1 MNSRSLCF
9 LFSIALTAS
18 LMAWGQDSKSQNASQ
33 NDGSMLGKMQ
43 SESKVPN
50 GVILVKGAWSSS
62 SDSLTPTPEGGNVT
76 NAAVNNPYFAIT
88 YPLPPNWI
96 EKYKG
101 PPPSDS
107 GLYVLAQLSPADTF
121 EGRARGS
128 ILITAQDMFFSPTPA
143 ANALEYVHRSNSHL
157 QTEYKVEVAPKETR
171 IAGRS
176 FATFEYWSPV
186 AELHWYDLATE
197 IRCHIVEFV
206 LTSRDEKL
214 LQTLIQNMSSM
225 QLPLEGTSAART
237 GSGESPVCVK
247 DYASDENVVARVDPV
262 FPQHR
267 FNAVPVR
274 MIIDKEGKVK
284 HIHFL
289 SAFPDQE
296 KAISEALRQWKF
308 KPYLQNGKAVEV
320 ETGVMFGRTQDPT
333 PSAVENASSD

>member
-1 MNSRSLCF
+1 
-9 LFSIALTAS
+9 
-18 LMAWGQDSKSQNASQ
+18 
-33 NDGSMLGKMQ
+33 
-43 SESKVPN
+43 
-50 GVILVKGAWSSS
+50 
-62 SDSLTPTPEGGNVT
+62 
-76 NAAVNNPYFAIT
+76 
-88 YPLPPNWI
+88 
-96 EKYKG
+96 
-101 PPPSDS
+101 
-107 GLYVLAQLSPADTF
+107 
-121 EGRARGS
+121 
-128 ILITAQDMFFSPTPA
+128 
-143 ANALEYVHRSNSHL
+143 
-157 QTEYKVEVAPKETR
+157 
-171 IAGRS
+171 
-176 FATFEYWSPV
+176 
-186 AELHWYDLATE
+186 
-197 IRCHIVEFV
+197 V

-247 DYASDENVVARVDPV
+247 DYANDENVVARVDPV

-308 KPYLQNGKAVEV
+308 KPYLQNGRAVEV

-333 PSAVENASSD
+333 PSAVENTSSD